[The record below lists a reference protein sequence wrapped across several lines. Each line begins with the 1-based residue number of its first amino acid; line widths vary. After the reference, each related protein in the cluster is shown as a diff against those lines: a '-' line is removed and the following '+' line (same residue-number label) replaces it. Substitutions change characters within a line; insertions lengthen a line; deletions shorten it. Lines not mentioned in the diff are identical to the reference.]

1 MASGVNKVI
10 LIGNLGADPE
20 LKYTPSGA
28 AVCELRLATNDSW
41 TGKDGQKQDR
51 TEWHKVVVWNKLGE
65 MCAKYLAKG
74 RTVYIEG
81 KITTEQWTDKE
92 GNKRYTTK
100 IIARD
105 VTFLGGRGEDS
116 GGGGGGYGAPAEP
129 TQPSTGGGY
138 GGPDDDIPF

>member
-28 AVCELRLATNDSW
+28 AVCELRLATNESW
-41 TGKDGQKQDR
+41 TDKSGAKQDR
-51 TEWHKVVVWNKLGE
+51 TEWHRVIVWNKLAE
-65 MCAKYLAKG
+65 MCGKYLAKG

-81 KITTEQWTDKE
+81 KITTEHWNDKD

-100 IIARD
+100 IMAQT
-105 VTFLGGRGEDS
+105 VQFLGGRGD
-116 GGGGGGYGAPAEP
+116 GGERGGYGAPQDEQSA
-129 TQPSTGGGY
+129 GY
-138 GGPDDDIPF
+138 SGSSAGPDDDIPF